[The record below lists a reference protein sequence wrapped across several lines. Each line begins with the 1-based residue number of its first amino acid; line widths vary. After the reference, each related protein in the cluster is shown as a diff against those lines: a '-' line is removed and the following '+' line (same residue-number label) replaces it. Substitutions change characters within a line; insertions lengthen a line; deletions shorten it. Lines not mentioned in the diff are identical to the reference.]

1 MTAQTLPGKV
11 LNNNLTTDS
20 KPSALDSVGFEQE
33 SPQPVL
39 IDCKD
44 SSKSDLEKLDDE
56 SDGSFKN
63 LMDNLF
69 IFMIGGAFIGS
80 LVAQTPGLI
89 VGLIISGILAVN
101 TQKPNASHNHK

>member
-1 MTAQTLPGKV
+1 MTAQALPGKV
-11 LNNNLTTDS
+11 LNNNLTTDP
-20 KPSALDSVGFEQE
+20 KPSALDSVGFEHE

-44 SSKSDLEKLDDE
+44 SSRSDLEKSDDE

-63 LMDNLF
+63 MMDNLF

-80 LVAQTPGLI
+80 LIAQTPGLI
-89 VGLIISGILAVN
+89 IGLIVSGILAIN
-101 TQKPNASHNHK
+101 IQKPNASHNHK

>member
-1 MTAQTLPGKV
+1 MTAQTLPSKV
-11 LNNNLTTDS
+11 LNNNLTTDP
-20 KPSALDSVGFEQE
+20 KPSALDNIDFDQE
-33 SPQPVL
+33 SPQPVP

-44 SSKSDLEKLDDE
+44 SNKSDLEKLDDE

-80 LVAQTPGLI
+80 LIAQTPGLI
-89 VGLIISGILAVN
+89 VGLIVSGILAIN
-101 TQKPNASHNHK
+101 IQKPNTSQDHK